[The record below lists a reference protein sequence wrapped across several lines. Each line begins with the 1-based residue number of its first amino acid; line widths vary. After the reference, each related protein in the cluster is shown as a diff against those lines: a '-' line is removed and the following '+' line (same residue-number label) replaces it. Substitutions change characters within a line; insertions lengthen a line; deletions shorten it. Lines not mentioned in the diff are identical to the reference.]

1 MLNRTYILVFT
12 LVLTICMVSTLTVTE
27 PVKAQYG
34 YGTDTP
40 TPTNPPTTTNTP
52 TPTKTPT
59 ATSTPTATPVPTATS
74 SGTSLVLY
82 EGPLTTGSTSSVFFG
97 FGNTATNITSPGP
110 TLYLQEGT
118 TYTMTVYNVGT
129 SPHAWEIVPTKAVSN
144 SPMFGAGID
153 ISNFLPA
160 GNSASVTFTANQ
172 TGSFYYV
179 CTEPGHIGY
188 GMWGN
193 VAVSSTV
200 PEFPSPLMLLFTMLI
215 AVSLSVFLVRQRI
228 KTKQN

>member
-1 MLNRTYILVFT
+1 MLNIKYFLVFT
-12 LVLTICMVSTLTVTE
+12 LVLMIGLVSALAVTV
-27 PVKAQYG
+27 PVKAQGGYG
-34 YGTDTP
+34 YTP
-40 TPTNPPTTTNTP
+40 TPTSSPTSTS
-52 TPTKTPT
+52 TPT
-59 ATSTPTATPVPTATS
+59 ATSTPVPTATS

-82 EGPLTTGSTSSVFFG
+82 EGPLSSGSTSSLLFG
-97 FGNTATNITSPGP
+97 FGNSATNITSPGP

-144 SPMFGAGID
+144 SPLFGAGID
-153 ISNFLPA
+153 ITNFLPA
-160 GNSASVTFTANQ
+160 GNSASVTFTPNQ
-172 TGSFYYV
+172 TGNFYYV

-193 VAVSSTV
+193 VIVSSTV
-200 PEFPSPLMLLFTMLI
+200 PEFPSPLILLFTMLI
-215 AVSLSVFLVRQRI
+215 AVVLSVFLVRQRI